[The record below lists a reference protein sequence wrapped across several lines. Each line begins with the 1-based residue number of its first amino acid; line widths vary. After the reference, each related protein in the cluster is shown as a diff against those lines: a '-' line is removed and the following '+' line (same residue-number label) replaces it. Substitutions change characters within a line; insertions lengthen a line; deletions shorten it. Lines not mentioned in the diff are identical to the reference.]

1 MNIWKENVME
11 YLESR
16 SLSYIIVGEFLS
28 DLREKFKKGDNEMI
42 KVAELKNVKQESR
55 MMEKFVQEFRRVARG
70 SGYKG
75 RPLVEEFKRGMNRII
90 KQKLMESEH
99 PPKNIKQ

>member
-1 MNIWKENVME
+1 VNIWKENVME

>member
-1 MNIWKENVME
+1 VNIWKENVME

-16 SLSYIIVGEFLS
+16 SLSYTIVGEFLS

>member
-1 MNIWKENVME
+1 ME

-16 SLSYIIVGEFLS
+16 SLSYTIVGEFLS

>member
-16 SLSYIIVGEFLS
+16 SLSYTIVGEFLS